1 MDGAAQIGDH
11 RRQIARLRHKLRYG
25 FIRNRCGHAPSLRAL
40 SLLCH
45 NASLSPLR
53 NRENA
58 ANPRAARSG
67 ANCVENGAFGAC
79 GGRGVW
85 VIAGKADIGKRFW

>member
-58 ANPRAARSG
+58 ANPRAPPDPGQTVWKMGRSALVAG
-67 ANCVENGAFGAC
+67 AGC
-79 GGRGVW
+79 G
-85 VIAGKADIGKRFW
+85 